1 MVANHGGGYSYRLC
15 PATQAPTEACFQ
27 AHALRF
33 AGDRQTIVNVSG
45 DVVATI
51 PAVRLDVGTQPAGSQ
66 WARNPI
72 PLERGMIQPI
82 AGLPELFGPVQ
93 AAACAPPL

>member
-1 MVANHGGGYSYRLC
+1 MEVAWSMVANHGGGYSYRLC

-45 DVVATI
+45 DVGPSSPFRVSLCAARALNATGQSR
-51 PAVRLDVGTQPAGSQ
+51 VTLSLR
-66 WARNPI
+66 
-72 PLERGMIQPI
+72 
-82 AGLPELFGPVQ
+82 
-93 AAACAPPL
+93 